1 MAQKRQSRRVLTGLA
16 ALAIGGALAAA
27 FWPKPML
34 VDLGAVT
41 RGPLVV
47 TVDEEARTQVRDP
60 YVVSTPIAGRLMRVA
75 LEPGDYV
82 EAGKTV
88 VAQMLPT
95 NPAALDIRTKEQAR
109 AAIAA
114 AEAALRVAEAD
125 VNKAL
130 ADRDLSEED
139 VKRARA
145 LFKQDTISQAAL
157 DRAESTRRAVQA
169 TVDTARAAISMR
181 VADLNNAKA
190 RLISFDDQGLY
201 SAAPSAEANPIS
213 LPSPITGRVLRV
225 IQKSETTLG
234 AGAPILEVG
243 DTESDLE
250 VIVELLS
257 TDAVQVSVDDRVMIT
272 NWGGAGI
279 LEGVVERID
288 PWGFT
293 KHSALGVEEQRVN
306 AVIQFTGDPE
316 TWSTLGHGFRVET
329 RIVVWEAEDTL
340 IAPSS
345 ALFRQ
350 DGTWLVFVAGDD
362 GIAALRG
369 VRIGRNN
376 GIDAQVLDGLEV
388 GESVVLYPSAGLV
401 DGAKIARRSAN

>member
-1 MAQKRQSRRVLTGLA
+1 MAKKRQSRRVVTVTA
-16 ALAIGGALAAA
+16 ALVIAAALGAA
-27 FWPKPML
+27 FWPKPMP
-34 VDLGAVT
+34 VDLGEVT

-75 LEPGDYV
+75 LEPGDFV

-95 NPAALDIRTKEQAR
+95 NPAALDIRTREQAN
-109 AAIAA
+109 ASIAA

-130 ADRDLSEED
+130 ADRDLAEED

-145 LFKQDTISQAAL
+145 LFKQDTISKAAL
-157 DRAESTRRAVQA
+157 DRAEGTWRSVQA
-169 TVDTARAAISMR
+169 IVDTARAAISMR

-190 RLISFDDQGLY
+190 RLIGFDDQGLY
-201 SAAPSAEANPIS
+201 QAAPGADSKPIS
-213 LPSPITGRVLRV
+213 LPSPITGRVLRI

-243 DTESDLE
+243 DTASDLE
-250 VIVELLS
+250 VVVELLS
-257 TDAVQVSVDDRVMIT
+257 TDAVRVDVGNRVIIT
-272 NWGGAGI
+272 NWGGAGD
-279 LEGVVERID
+279 LAGEVERID

-316 TWSTLGHGFRVET
+316 QWRTLGHGFRVEA
-329 RIVVWEAEDTL
+329 RIVVWDVEDAL

-350 DGTWLVFVAGDD
+350 NGRWMVFVAQAD
-362 GIAALRG
+362 GAAVLRE
-369 VRIGRNN
+369 VRVGRNN
-376 GIDAQVLDGLEV
+376 GLNAQILEGLEA
-388 GESVVLYPSAGLV
+388 GENVVLYPSAGLT
-401 DGAKIARRSAN
+401 DGAKIVQRAAN